1 MRGVG
6 ETRPTTNLVAVGDL
20 LAIFGLLADA
30 RGTIAAFVH
39 VFLYVYIALLF
50 VFVLTRLVQLPYS
63 AALGKAQRFLYDVCD
78 PYLRLFRRVVPPIGP
93 LDLSPMVGMIVLI
106 VIDRVVARVL

>member
-1 MRGVG
+1 
-6 ETRPTTNLVAVGDL
+6 VGDL

-30 RGTIAAFVH
+30 RGTLAAFVH

-50 VFVLTRLVQLPYS
+50 AYVLSTWLRLPYS
-63 AALGKAQRFLYDVCD
+63 SALGKVQRFLFDVCD

-93 LDLSPMVGMIVLI
+93 LDLSPMIAMIVLI

>member
-1 MRGVG
+1 M
-6 ETRPTTNLVAVGDL
+6 GDL

-30 RGTIAAFVH
+30 RGTLAAFVH

-50 VFVLTRLVQLPYS
+50 AYVLSTWLRLPYS
-63 AALGKAQRFLYDVCD
+63 SALGKVQRFLFDVCD

-93 LDLSPMVGMIVLI
+93 LDLSPMIAMIVLI